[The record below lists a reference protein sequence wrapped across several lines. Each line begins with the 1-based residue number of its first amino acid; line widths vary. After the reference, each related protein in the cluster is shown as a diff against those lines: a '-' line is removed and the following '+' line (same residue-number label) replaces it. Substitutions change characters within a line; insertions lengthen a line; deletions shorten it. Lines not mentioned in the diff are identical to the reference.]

1 MAIRFRQDPCLPSEH
16 AIARNVSNSM
26 NPSTPIGRIRRLVA
40 FFQQVLGVGRIILML
55 FSSLLITV
63 IELAGLA
70 LIFPFLKLATDPAF
84 YQGALEKLED
94 LGMSGADIPH
104 KTAVVVAGLCLT
116 AVYVLKGFLHV
127 KLVAYQ
133 ARIASDIT
141 KRTSGDL
148 IQQALYSR
156 FQLFQDHGAVKIAG
170 ISYSNTT
177 HATMLFQA
185 LMSAANELV
194 LLSLLFIAITVATPW
209 LSVLILLTLFVLAVG
224 FFMPLSKR
232 AARIGRET
240 QATDLAR
247 HRFVFTMANAIR
259 DIKIMGLELTFSNRN
274 RTIADRHADLTAN
287 YVSVSATQRIA
298 VEAIMVSAIVG
309 ACIWISLS
317 GQDLVAQAP
326 FLVTMGLVAV
336 RAAPAFSRL
345 AGAYSGFRYS
355 LPFVEG
361 LLDMRAA
368 IGSYVQPRH
377 NDEVDFRGAYVA
389 RNLGFS
395 YRDTVVLNDV
405 SIEIPEGGVTAVVG
419 GSGAGKSTLLDL
431 LAGLQ
436 PAANGRFSMG
446 ERVFDPFGNTDFAG
460 KIGYVPQQIAL
471 LDSTLAYNISLEDQ
485 PDSQRLSRAIEQANL
500 SSFIS
505 SLSDGIDT
513 VLGEGGQG
521 VSGGQRQRIGI
532 ARALYR
538 QPALLILDEA
548 TSALDPDTAAAVMAE
563 LMRLRGETTILIV
576 THNLAAVTHADRV
589 YRLDDGKLFLDA
601 TLPIASESLL
611 QEVSR

>member
-1 MAIRFRQDPCLPSEH
+1 MAIRFRQDTCNLSEQ
-16 AIARNVSNSM
+16 AIARIVSNPTVPYS
-26 NPSTPIGRIRRLVA
+26 PIERARRLGA
-40 FFQQVLGVGRIILML
+40 FFRQVLGIERISLML
-55 FSSLLITV
+55 LSSLLITL

-84 YQGALEKLED
+84 YQRTIERLAD
-94 LGMSGADIPH
+94 LGLSGADIPN
-104 KTAVVVAGLCLT
+104 KTAVVAVGLCLT
-116 AVYVLKGFLHV
+116 AVYLLKGFVHV
-127 KLVAYQ
+127 KLVAFQ
-133 ARIASDIT
+133 ARVASDIT
-141 KRTSGDL
+141 KRTSEDL
-148 IQQALYSR
+148 IRQALYSR

-194 LLSLLFIAITVATPW
+194 LLGLLFIAITVATPW
-209 LSVLILLTLFVLAVG
+209 LSILILLVLALVVPG
-224 FFMPLSKR
+224 FFLPLSRR

-240 QATDLAR
+240 QVTDLAR
-247 HRFVFTMANAIR
+247 HRFVFAMANAIR
-259 DIKIMGLELTFSNRN
+259 DIKIMGLEFSFSERN
-274 RTIADRHADLTAN
+274 RVIAQRHADLAAD

-309 ACIWISLS
+309 TCIWFSFTE
-317 GQDLVAQAP
+317 QDLVAQAP

-336 RAAPAFSRL
+336 RAAPALSRL
-345 AGAYSGFRYS
+345 AAAYSGFRYS

-361 LLDMRAA
+361 LLEMRAD
-368 IGSYVQPRH
+368 IFGYVQPYH
-377 NDEVDFRGAYVA
+377 AGHVDFTGTYAA
-389 RNLGFS
+389 RNLRFS
-395 YRDTVVLNDV
+395 YRDNLVLNDV
-405 SIEIPEGGVTAVVG
+405 SIDIPRGGVSAVVG

-436 PAANGRFSMG
+436 PAEAGTFSMD
-446 ERVFDPFGNTDFAG
+446 ESAFDPFGNTNFSS

-471 LDSTLAYNISLEDQ
+471 LDSSLAYNISLEEQ
-485 PDSQRLSRAIEQANL
+485 PDPQRLNRAIEQANL
-500 SSFIS
+500 SAFVGA
-505 SLSDGIDT
+505 LPAGVDT

-563 LMRLRGETTILIV
+563 LMQLRGQTTLLIV
-576 THNLAAVTHADRV
+576 THNLSAVSHADRV
-589 YRLDDGKLFLDA
+589 YRLENGKLFLDRA
-601 TLPIASESLL
+601 LSKTSLTPN

>member
-1 MAIRFRQDPCLPSEH
+1 M
-16 AIARNVSNSM
+16 SNSKI
-26 NPSTPIGRIRRLVA
+26 PYSPIERVRRLGA
-40 FFQQVLGVGRIILML
+40 FFRQVLGIRRISLML
-55 FSSLLITV
+55 LSSLLITL

-70 LIFPFLKLATDPAF
+70 LIFPFLKLATDPIF
-84 YQGALEKLED
+84 YQRALERLAG
-94 LGMSGADIPH
+94 LGLPGADISH
-104 KTAVVVAGLCLT
+104 KTAVVAVGLCLT
-116 AVYVLKGFLHV
+116 AIYLLKGFVHV
-127 KLVAYQ
+127 NLVAFQ
-133 ARIASDIT
+133 ARVASDIT

-170 ISYSNTT
+170 ISYSNTA

-185 LMSAANELV
+185 LMSAANEL
-194 LLSLLFIAITVATPW
+194 LLLGLLFIAITVATPW
-209 LSVLILLTLFVLAVG
+209 LSVLILLVLALLVPG
-224 FFMPLSKR
+224 FFLPLSRR

-247 HRFVFTMANAIR
+247 HRFVFAMANAIR
-259 DIKIMGLELTFSNRN
+259 DIKIMGLEFSFSERN
-274 RTIADRHADLTAN
+274 RAIARRHADLTAD

-309 ACIWISLS
+309 TCIWFSFTE
-317 GQDLVAQAP
+317 QDLVAQAP

-336 RAAPAFSRL
+336 RAAPALSRL
-345 AGAYSGFRYS
+345 AAAYSGFRYS

-361 LLDMRAA
+361 LLEMRAD
-368 IGSYVQPRH
+368 IEGYVQPRH
-377 NDEVDFRGAYVA
+377 AGQVDFNGTYAA
-389 RNLGFS
+389 RNLRFS
-395 YRDTVVLNDV
+395 YRDNEVLNDV
-405 SIEIPEGGVTAVVG
+405 SIDIPKGGVSAVVG

-436 PAANGRFSMG
+436 PAQTGTFSMG
-446 ERVFDPFGNTDFAG
+446 DSEFDPFGNTDFAG

-471 LDSTLAYNISLEDQ
+471 LDSSLAYNISLEEQ
-485 PDSQRLSRAIEQANL
+485 PDSQRLDRAIEQANL
-500 SSFIS
+500 SAFVGALPS
-505 SLSDGIDT
+505 GVDT

-548 TSALDPDTAAAVMAE
+548 TSALDPVTAAAVMAE
-563 LMRLRGETTILIV
+563 LMQLRGRTTLLIV
-576 THNLAAVTHADRV
+576 THNLSAVSHADRV
-589 YRLDDGKLFLDA
+589 YRLEDGKLFLDA
-601 TLPIASESLL
+601 ELSKASSALN
-611 QEVSR
+611 QEDSN